1 MRHIREVFVALA
13 VFVFSLTCVVFF
25 VISLIK
31 LGWQRVG
38 PENLLGEM
46 VGPSVKCLCV
56 TAGVA
61 YGVSLLWR
69 ASPVVLG
76 VVAAAPLLFP
86 IQLLRVVRVGRWRG
100 ILGWCGYRHVCRLC
114 WSHPSTPQ
122 TRERGLATDHA
133 HRRGIEPEHLD
144 RNAEP

>member
-13 VFVFSLTCVVFF
+13 VFVFSVMCVVFF
-25 VISLIK
+25 VISLTK

-38 PENLLGEM
+38 PENSLGEM

-76 VVAAAPLLFP
+76 VVAAAPYFLFSCCVLYESEDGVAFWAGAG
-86 IQLLRVVRVGRWRG
+86 IVTFAVYVGAVCLRRRQGNVV
-100 ILGWCGYRHVCRLC
+100 
-114 WSHPSTPQ
+114 
-122 TRERGLATDHA
+122 
-133 HRRGIEPEHLD
+133 
-144 RNAEP
+144 